1 MEYFWTDGGNNR
13 PVFRFRVKVDKCTT
27 EMYEWCENYD
37 HEGQYFRRYHV
48 EWRSVYPDREYEV
61 VQFEWEQ
68 AAIMFA
74 LTFGVK
80 NRV

>member
-13 PVFRFRVKVDKCTT
+13 PYFRYRIKVPECTA
-27 EMYEWCENYD
+27 EMYRWCEQYD
-37 HEGQYFRRYHV
+37 DEGEYFRRWHV
-48 EWRSVYPDREYEV
+48 EWKTVHPDKEYEV

-74 LTFGVK
+74 LSFNIK
-80 NRV
+80 